1 MRTPRSIIHDE
12 MKELGVTTSPYW
24 SDTHHWGSGE
34 LAAIYDILY
43 NLTTAFEYWLVRD
56 DLKARRAAVLS
67 TLAHTP
73 YKDLEKMYA
82 KKKDN
87 DAKDE

>member
-1 MRTPRSIIHDE
+1 MKTPRSIIHDK
-12 MKELGVTTSPYW
+12 MKELGVTTTPYW
-24 SDTHHWGSGE
+24 SETIHWGDGE

-56 DLKARRAAVLS
+56 DLKARHAAALS

-82 KKKDN
+82 KKKGR

>member
-1 MRTPRSIIHDE
+1 MRTPRSIIHEE

-43 NLTTAFEYWLVRD
+43 NLTTAFEYWLVR
-56 DLKARRAAVLS
+56 AAVLS

-82 KKKDN
+82 KKKGS